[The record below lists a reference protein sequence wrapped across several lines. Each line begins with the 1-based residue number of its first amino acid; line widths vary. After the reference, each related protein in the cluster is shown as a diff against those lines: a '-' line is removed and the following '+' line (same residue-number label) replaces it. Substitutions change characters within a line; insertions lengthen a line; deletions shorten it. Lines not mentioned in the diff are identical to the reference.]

1 MNALLI
7 AGAIGLMLWYQRR
20 RTIAARRAFRAS
32 DDTLSHALSPRDWRG
47 PLDR

>member
-20 RTIAARRAFRAS
+20 RAIAARRAFRAS
-32 DDTLSHALSPRDWRG
+32 DETLSHALAPREWG
-47 PLDR
+47 APLDR